1 MPLSIPLAIR
11 NNGTPAK
18 LADRNNDNWSKT
30 VGGLRQ
36 YFPTGIYHTN
46 LKLNGQLIRESTGCD
61 AITVAKKWLV
71 KRRAQLQENAPPKPA
86 NRGQTMGE
94 LLEKFKF
101 RFQSSE
107 MSQKTKDKKLSLL
120 ASLLKTWPLVPE
132 FQRKGTSN
140 LRI

>member
-1 MPLSIPLAIR
+1 MQNDGIA
-11 NNGTPAK
+11 AK
-18 LADRNNDNWSKT
+18 PGDRNKDNWSKT

-36 YFPTGIYHTN
+36 YLPTGIYHTN

-101 RFQSSE
+101 RFQSSG
-107 MSQKTKDKKLSLL
+107 MSLKNKDKKLY
-120 ASLLKTWPLVPE
+120 PD
-132 FQRKGTSN
+132 
-140 LRI
+140 